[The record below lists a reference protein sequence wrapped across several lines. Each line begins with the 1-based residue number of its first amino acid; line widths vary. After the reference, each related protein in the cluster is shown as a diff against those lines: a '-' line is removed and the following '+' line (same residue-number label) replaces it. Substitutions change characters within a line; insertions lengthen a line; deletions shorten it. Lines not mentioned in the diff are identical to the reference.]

1 MGFMSSPAMVSFATF
16 FAAIFSVIGVYS
28 IVTDIFLR
36 DKIRLRER
44 IEEELRQVQR
54 SRAKSMLKT
63 LSQNDLAGIMDAAD
77 DKRNFMTRLQ
87 DLLDQAGLH
96 IKPVVLFYQAGGAA
110 LVVGGLAY
118 LLRGDIWIALILA
131 TLAACAPFFYVRKMR
146 DRRQSALRAQL
157 ADAFELMSSTL
168 RAGQSMAQ
176 SLQAVAVD
184 FPAPIA
190 EEFMMCSEQQNL
202 GLDPEIALRQMA
214 RRCGIIELKIFVVA
228 VLVQRQVGG
237 NLSDILQGLSNVV
250 RERFR
255 IMGLINTLTAEG
267 RLQAVILMSLPPFLL
282 LIMVVMNREYTS
294 SLLDHPELLY
304 GMAGSMFCGWLWIRK
319 IVNFDF

>member
-77 DKRNFMTRLQ
+77 DKRNLMARLQ
-87 DLLDQAGLH
+87 DLLDQSGLQ
-96 IKPVVLFYQAGGAA
+96 IKPAVLFYQAGGAA
-110 LVVGGLAY
+110 LGVGVLAF
-118 LLRGDIWIALILA
+118 LLRGNLGIALIVAALA
-131 TLAACAPFFYVRKMR
+131 SYAPFFYVGKLR
-146 DRRQSALRAQL
+146 DRRQAALRGQL

-282 LIMVVMNREYTS
+282 LIMVFMNREYTS
-294 SLLDHPELLY
+294 SLLNHPQLLY

>member
-1 MGFMSSPAMVSFATF
+1 MTSPAMVSFATF

-54 SRAKSMLKT
+54 SRARQSMLRN
-63 LSQNDLAGIMDAAD
+63 LSQADLAGIMDAAE
-77 DKRNFMTRLQ
+77 DKRSLMVRLQ
-87 DLLDQAGLH
+87 DLIDQSGLQ
-96 IKPVVLFYQAGGAA
+96 IQPITLFYYAGGAA
-110 LVVGGLAY
+110 LIAGLLGL
-118 LLRGDIWIALILA
+118 LLRGDVWIALILA
-131 TLAACAPFFYVRKMR
+131 ALASSTPFVYVRKAR
-146 DRRQSALRAQL
+146 SRRQDALRAQL

-202 GLDPEIALRQMA
+202 GLDPELALRQLA
-214 RRCGIIELKIFVVA
+214 RRCGLIELKIFVVA

-267 RLQAVILMSLPPFLL
+267 RLQAIILMSLPPFLL

-294 SLLDHPELLY
+294 SLLNHPQLLY

>member
-110 LVVGGLAY
+110 LVVGVLAY

-202 GLDPEIALRQMA
+202 GLDPEIALRRMA